1 MRVLG
6 IDPGLTHTGIGV
18 IEKNGVK
25 LVKVYHS
32 VISSASDVNLP
43 IRLAK
48 IHDGVSS
55 VISEFKPTSVAIES
69 VFVNSNPR
77 ASLTLG
83 MARGVAIC
91 AAALYGLNVS
101 EYSPNLVKKTI
112 VGNGHADKSQV
123 AKMVQLL
130 LGCDVVKNDAADALA
145 IAICHTHHIGAFY
158 GYQ

>member
-18 IEKNGVK
+18 IERVGVK
-25 LVKVYHS
+25 LFKVHHGA
-32 VISSASDVNLP
+32 ISSTSDLAMSH
-43 IRLAK
+43 RLAK
-48 IHDGVSS
+48 IHDGLVS
-55 VISEFKPTSVAIES
+55 VISEFKPNSVAIES

-77 ASLTLG
+77 ASLALG

-91 AAALYGLNVS
+91 TSALHGLDVC

-130 LGCDVVKNDAADALA
+130 LGCEVVKDDAADALA
-145 IAICHTHHIGAFY
+145 IAICHTHHIGTLR
-158 GYQ
+158 GYK